1 MQFTIPTELSL
12 FFDVVTTNFMP
23 KRGYSILFR
32 TKNTLL
38 FTDYLNL
45 YFKFEMILFYRLG
58 GVSIGSLIGA
68 LWAVHRDF
76 EKMKKLA
83 EEWFE
88 MIHYDYLGHASNLT
102 YPYISVFTG
111 DYFNTTVKRTLG
123 KFVQLYIKF

>member
-23 KRGYSILFR
+23 TREYSILFH
-32 TKNTLL
+32 TKNTLLL
-38 FTDYLNL
+38 FTDYL
-45 YFKFEMILFYRLG
+45 KMILFYRLG